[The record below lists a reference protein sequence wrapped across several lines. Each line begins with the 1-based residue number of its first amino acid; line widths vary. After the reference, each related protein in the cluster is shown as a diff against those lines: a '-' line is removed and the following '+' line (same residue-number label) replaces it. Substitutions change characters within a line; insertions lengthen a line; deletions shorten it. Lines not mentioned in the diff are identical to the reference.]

1 MTEPITPES
10 ADPSDRKTTPGLV
23 AVAGSAPSNSG
34 FALGATGDAASQ
46 PDYMED
52 APLARQLSR
61 LAAIHGRSVPAFR
74 FGMATQTDAGVPLE
88 NLARHERA
96 MELWRAHFPQGEV
109 SQVVLEQVKR
119 TEYPLLWF
127 STDEPQV
134 LIIRGPLANGGFN
147 AETES
152 GEPIDITAVRISTGI
167 LLQLRTDD
175 ENWTQDEEKP
185 HSAAD
190 WFNYAVRRHRR
201 IFFEAIVASLVLS
214 TVGMASAL
222 YTMQVYDRVVPTKGW
237 ATLWVLTIGVAIA
250 IGIELLMKQVRATMV
265 DRACKAIDLELSGV
279 FFGKALD
286 IRMDARPE
294 TVGTFT
300 AQIQH
305 FQSVRN
311 FMTSSTLFILAD
323 APFALFFIVV
333 IALIAGPVALV
344 PLLIVPFAVFAGL
357 AFRKPIEQ
365 ATMAHIQESNIRN
378 GLLIE
383 AVDGIE
389 SIKASGGEWKA
400 LDRWRKLSARI
411 SESELRIKLQS
422 MLSTNLT
429 MTIQQASYVGI
440 VAVGVYSI
448 SAGNLTM
455 GGLIACSIISGRA
468 LTPLAQLP
476 NMIVQWKQ
484 AQIALKS
491 LDAIM
496 AMPGE
501 RESGVRLVVPEVCNG
516 NLRLEKAT
524 FQYRKDVVTLDIP
537 SLKIGPGER
546 VAIVGPVGSGK
557 STLIKVLSGLYKP
570 SGGTLFLDGVD
581 VSHLAPEFV
590 RENIGYLPQDVRLFN
605 GTLRDNLILGLPTP
619 SDTQILKA
627 ASLTG
632 LAQAIADHPRGL
644 ELHIAEGGRGLSGG
658 QRQLVGLTRMLLA
671 QPKIMLLDEPTASM
685 DARLEARVM
694 QHLFQEIAPES
705 VLVVVT
711 HKVALLPHV
720 NRVIVI
726 HKGQISMD
734 GPRDEVLARMR
745 STTSGGP
752 EAAAA

>member
-1 MTEPITPES
+1 MTDSPTPDSSERKEPT
-10 ADPSDRKTTPGLV
+10 GLV
-23 AVAGSAPSNSG
+23 AVPSAVPVATTPSEQSSG
-34 FALGATGDAASQ
+34 AAENTR
-46 PDYMED
+46 PDYLED

-74 FGMATQTDAGVPLE
+74 FGMSTQTDSGVPLE

-96 MELWRAHFPQGEV
+96 MELWRSHFPQGEV
-109 SQVVLEQVKR
+109 RQVLISEVKR
-119 TEYPLLWF
+119 TEFPLLWF
-127 STDEPQV
+127 PEDDSQV
-134 LIIRGPLANGGFN
+134 LVIRGPLAQGGYN
-147 AETES
+147 AENDL
-152 GEPIDITAVRISTGI
+152 GEPLDATATQLSTGY

-175 ENWTQDEEKP
+175 ELWTQDEDKP
-185 HSAAD
+185 QTAAD
-190 WFNYAVRRHRR
+190 WFNYAVRRHRK
-201 IFFEAIVASLVLS
+201 IFFEAIIATLVLS
-214 TVGMASAL
+214 TIGMASAL
-222 YTMQVYDRVVPTKGW
+222 YTMQVYDRVVPAKGF
-237 ATLWVLTIGVAIA
+237 ATLWVLTFGVAIA
-250 IGIELLMKQVRATMV
+250 IIIELTMKQVRASMV
-265 DRACKAIDLELSGV
+265 DRACKAIDLELSAV

-286 IRMDARPE
+286 IRMDARPD

-323 APFALFFIVV
+323 APFALFFIFV

-357 AFRKPIEQ
+357 AFRKPIEK
-365 ATMAHIQESNIRN
+365 ATMAHIQESNAKN

-383 AVDGIE
+383 AIDGIE
-389 SIKASGGEWKA
+389 SIKAAGGEWKA
-400 LDRWRKLSARI
+400 IDRWRKLNARI
-411 SESELRIKLQS
+411 AESELSIKLQS
-422 MLSTNLT
+422 TFSTNLT

-440 VAVGVYSI
+440 VAVGVYAI
-448 SAGNLTM
+448 STGSLTM

-468 LTPLAQLP
+468 LTPLAQMP
-476 NMIVQWKQ
+476 SMIVQWKQ
-484 AQIALKS
+484 AQISLKALDS
-491 LDAIM
+491 IM
-496 AMPGE
+496 AMPSE
-501 RESGVRLVVPEVCNG
+501 RDPGVRLVVPESCAG
-516 NLRLEKAT
+516 NLRLDKVT
-524 FQYRKDVVTLDIP
+524 FQYKKDVVTLDIP
-537 SLKIGPGER
+537 NLAIGPGER

-557 STLIKVLSGLYKP
+557 STLIKVLSGLYRP
-570 SGGTLFLDGVD
+570 TSGTLFLDGVD
-581 VSHLAPEFV
+581 ISHLAPEFV

-627 ASLTG
+627 AGLTG

-644 ELHIAEGGRGLSGG
+644 ELQIAEGGRGLSGG

-726 HKGQISMD
+726 NKGQVSID

-745 STTSGGP
+745 GGASQA